1 MARPVTDQSR
11 PSLFGKRKE
20 PHTIIIARGD
30 AISHFTIRPWMLAI
44 GGSLCAAAAVGYLLA
59 TSYLVMRDDLI
70 GASIARQAR
79 TQQLYEDRISALRA
93 QVDRITSRQLLDQR
107 VMEDK
112 VAELIERQKT
122 LTRRSGRLAPLL
134 KRAHGGI
141 PLPEARPEMLEQQTQ
156 LLSIDDPADAAF
168 AGIDPIITGPVP
180 RTGTDRAGNDGLRP
194 SEGLSGESA
203 TEKAE
208 EIFQTINR
216 SLQQIETEQ
225 IHKVRDL
232 TESAFETADNIT
244 ETLNAAGLKIEKQD
258 DETGMGGPLITPD
271 SPTDDVADFDMQ
283 LQDLDTAL
291 DRLERLKTAV
301 RTIPLANPAPGMP
314 VTSLFGVRRDPL
326 LGTPAFHAGI
336 DFRAHKGQQITATAG
351 GIVTKAGR
359 NGGYGNMVEID
370 HGNGFT
376 SRYAHLSRV
385 LVSENQKIS
394 FGAVIGEAGSTG
406 RSTGPHL
413 HYEVRRNGK
422 AVNPA
427 TFLKTGR
434 QIEKLL

>member
-44 GGSLCAAAAVGYLLA
+44 GGSLCAAAAIGYLLA

-134 KRAHGGI
+134 KRANGGI
-141 PLPEARPEMLEQQTQ
+141 LLPEARPEMLEQQTQ
-156 LLSIDDPADAAF
+156 LLSIDDPSDAAF

-180 RTGTDRAGNDGLRP
+180 RIGTDRAGSDGLRP

-291 DRLERLKTAV
+291 DRLERLKKAV

-336 DFRAHKGQQITATAG
+336 DFRAHKGQQINATAG

-394 FGAVIGEAGSTG
+394 FGTVIGEAGSTG

>member
-44 GGSLCAAAAVGYLLA
+44 GGSLCAAAAIGYLLA

-122 LTRRSGRLAPLL
+122 LTRRSGRLTPLL
-134 KRAHGGI
+134 KRANGGI

-156 LLSIDDPADAAF
+156 LLSIDDPSDAAF

-180 RTGTDRAGNDGLRP
+180 RTGTDRAGSDGLRP

-291 DRLERLKTAV
+291 DRLERLKKAV

-394 FGAVIGEAGSTG
+394 FGTVIGEAGSTG

-422 AVNPA
+422 AINPA

>member
-1 MARPVTDQSR
+1 MTDQSR

-44 GGSLCAAAAVGYLLA
+44 GGSLCAAAAIGYLLA

-122 LTRRSGRLAPLL
+122 LTRRSGRLTPLL
-134 KRAHGGI
+134 KRANGGI

-156 LLSIDDPADAAF
+156 LLSIDDPSDAAF

-180 RTGTDRAGNDGLRP
+180 RTGTDRAGSDGLRP

-291 DRLERLKTAV
+291 DRLERLKKAV

-394 FGAVIGEAGSTG
+394 FGTVIGEAGSTG

-422 AVNPA
+422 AINPA